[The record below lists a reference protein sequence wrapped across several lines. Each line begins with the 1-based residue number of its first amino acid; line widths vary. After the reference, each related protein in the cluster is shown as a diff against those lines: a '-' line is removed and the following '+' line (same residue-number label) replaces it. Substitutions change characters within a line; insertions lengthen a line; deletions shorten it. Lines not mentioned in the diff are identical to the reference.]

1 MMDTRFE
8 SIDRCTSFKEL
19 LHDVELLLK
28 EEQLFYG
35 HGTENPK
42 DESMAI
48 IMHLSKLSDCLLYTS
63 PSPRD

>member
-28 EEQLFYG
+28 QEQLFYG

-48 IMHLSKLSDCLLYTS
+48 IMHLSNLMTS
-63 PSPRD
+63 